1 MSLISISI
9 FNPNQFR
16 VNSGIGT
23 GGGTKTD
30 EFSEKFQRAF
40 DPPSLIFGNLYC
52 KSFSE
57 NPCVKPCIKV
67 YNINFWT
74 ENDTPPHPFGTF
86 LKIHP
91 FWYHHPA
98 LPDGSLHQNGWT
110 LGNCQSVCVCV
121 GVGHFH
127 PKIYDADF
135 GTLNGAFWAWNW
147 YKGVISGFRVFQQSY
162 W

>member
-52 KSFSE
+52 KSFSV

-91 FWYHHPA
+91 IWHSHP
-98 LPDGSLHQNGWT
+98 SLSAKQTG
-110 LGNCQSVCVCV
+110 L
-121 GVGHFH
+121 
-127 PKIYDADF
+127 KII
-135 GTLNGAFWAWNW
+135 NIHAF
-147 YKGVISGFRVFQQSY
+147 VIQYRLRCMYFCKQIL
-162 W
+162 